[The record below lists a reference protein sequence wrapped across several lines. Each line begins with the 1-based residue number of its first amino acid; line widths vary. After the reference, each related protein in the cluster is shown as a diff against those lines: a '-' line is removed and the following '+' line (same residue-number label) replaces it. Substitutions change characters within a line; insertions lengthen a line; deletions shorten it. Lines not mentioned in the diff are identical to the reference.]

1 MKNFRQYIKESPDEM
16 IVNPDPEVV
25 LDWTKPSAYP
35 FGFYNANYKL
45 QLYGDYDEVEDAYED
60 AGQLSP
66 IEGLENLHQTLIY
79 CRPGKGLGLANDI
92 DSLIYKWRTHSS
104 MMVAWM
110 SLLTSGKI
118 MGLEWPR
125 KSLEYKAFK
134 HKDGVYVDMADDYQ
148 AGFFQG
154 FAYAALDVLEDKGI
168 PREYSQYEAAFDR
181 LVGGDILES
190 YNAREFFNPC
200 GRIWINDKSSSQKSL
215 TAISFWQKENE
226 VPRDYIDKV
235 LDAYGIEG
243 ASRENV
249 YIEFIDEG
257 DETPK
262 RTYTQYK
269 SNQKAGGNVSD
280 EDIAAKK
287 AQGHLAA
294 AGSNVVAAQAA
305 KKQEMVGLG
314 AMGSEVQGQTAAT
327 AGYPTT
333 AQYMSQKTIGDSA
346 KLSFKNYL
354 KKS

>member
-1 MKNFRQYIKESPDEM
+1 MKNFKEFIKEDPDEM
-16 IVNPDPEVV
+16 VVNPDPEVV

-35 FGFYNANYKL
+35 FGFYNADYKL
-45 QLYGDYDEVEDAYED
+45 QLYGEYDEAEDAYED

-66 IEGLENLHQTLIY
+66 IEGLKNLHQTLIY
-79 CRPGKGLGLANDI
+79 CRPGEGLANDI
-92 DSLIYKWRTHSS
+92 DSLIYKWRTHTS

-125 KSLEYKAFK
+125 RSLEYKAFN
-134 HKDGVYVDMADDYQ
+134 HKDGVYVDMADDNQ
-148 AGFFQG
+148 AEFFQG
-154 FAYAALDVLEDKGI
+154 FAYAALEVLEGKGV
-168 PREYSQYEAAFDR
+168 PREYKQYTAALDR
-181 LVGGDILES
+181 LVGGDELES
-190 YNAREFFNPC
+190 YSAREFFNPC

-215 TAISFWQKENE
+215 TAISFWQKESE

-243 ASRENV
+243 AARENV

-257 DETPK
+257 NESLK

-294 AGSNVVAAQAA
+294 AGSNVAAAQAA

-314 AMGSEVQGQTAAT
+314 AMGSEVQGQTAAA
-327 AGYPTT
+327 AGYPTA
-333 AQYMSQKTIGDSA
+333 AQYMSQKTIGDS
-346 KLSFKNYL
+346 FKQYIQNL
-354 KKS
+354 I

>member
-16 IVNPDPEVV
+16 IVNPNPEVG
-25 LDWTKPSAYP
+25 LDWRNKSAYP
-35 FGFYNANYKL
+35 FGFYNADYKL

-66 IEGLENLHQTLIY
+66 IQGLENLHQTLIY
-79 CRPGKGLGLANDI
+79 CKPGEGLANDI
-92 DSLIYKWRTHSS
+92 DSLIYKWRTHTS
-104 MMVAWM
+104 MMIAWM

-125 KSLEYKAFK
+125 RSLELKAFT
-134 HKDGVYVDMADDYQ
+134 HKDGVYVDMSDDDQ
-148 AGFFQG
+148 AGYFQG
-154 FAYAALDVLEDKGI
+154 LAYAALDVLEGKGI
-168 PREYSQYEAAFDR
+168 PREYSQYEAAFDL
-181 LVGGDILES
+181 LVGSDELES

-200 GRIWINDKSSSQKSL
+200 GRIWINDKTESKKPL
-215 TAISFWQKENE
+215 TAISFWQKESE

-235 LDAYGIEG
+235 LDVYGISG
-243 ASRENV
+243 VARENV

-257 DETPK
+257 DESPK

-269 SNQKAGGNVSD
+269 SNQKAEGNRSD

-294 AGSNVVAAQAA
+294 AGSNPVAKEVA
-305 KKQEMVGLG
+305 KKQEMAGLN
-314 AMGSEVQGQTAAT
+314 AMGSEVQGQIAAT

>member
-1 MKNFRQYIKESPDEM
+1 MKNFRQYIKEDPDEM
-16 IVNPDPEVV
+16 VVNPDPEVV
-25 LDWTKPSAYP
+25 LDWNKPSAYP
-35 FGFYNANYKL
+35 FGFYNADYKL
-45 QLYGDYDEVEDAYED
+45 QLYGEYDEAEDAYED

-66 IEGLENLHQTLIY
+66 IEGLKNLHQTLIY
-79 CRPGKGLGLANDI
+79 CRPGEGLANDI
-92 DSLIYKWRTHSS
+92 DSLIYKWRTHTA

-110 SLLTSGKI
+110 SLLTTGKI

-125 KSLEYKAFK
+125 RSLEYKAFN
-134 HKDGVYVDMADDYQ
+134 HKDGVYVDMADDDQ
-148 AGFFQG
+148 AGYFQG
-154 FAYAALDVLEDKGI
+154 FAYAALDVLEGKGV
-168 PREYSQYEAAFDR
+168 PREYRQYEAALDR
-181 LVGGDILES
+181 LVGGDEIES

-215 TAISFWQKENE
+215 TAISFWQKESE
-226 VPRDYIDKV
+226 VPREYIDKV
-235 LDAYGIEG
+235 LDAYGISG
-243 ASRENV
+243 AARENV

-257 DETPK
+257 DDSPK

-269 SNQKAGGNVSD
+269 SNQKAEGNRSD

-294 AGSNVVAAQAA
+294 AGSNPVAKEVA
-305 KKQEMVGLG
+305 KKQEMAGLN
-314 AMGSEVQGQTAAT
+314 AMGSEVQGQIAAT